1 MIRIEDLA
9 YVLYAKVNRDFD
21 LFELELLGSSAED
34 IIERAD
40 EIVVKTCIIV
50 TFETNDYLSA
60 EQMMELLKLDDTL
73 DTLYEAIKSAN
84 VICPYKYKEVIKAYA
99 DYLINKSAEAE

>member
-1 MIRIEDLA
+1 MIKITDLA
-9 YVLYAKVNRDFD
+9 YVLYAKANRDFD
-21 LFELELLGSSAED
+21 LLELELLGSSAED

-40 EIVVKTCIIV
+40 EIVVKTYIIGI
-50 TFETNDYLSA
+50 FETNDYLSA

-84 VICPYKYKEVIKAYA
+84 VICPYKYKEVIKAYV

>member
-1 MIRIEDLA
+1 MIKITDLA

-40 EIVVKTCIIV
+40 EIVVKTYIIGI
-50 TFETNDYLSA
+50 FETNDYLSA